1 MISIICGMCSVALGS
16 TSGAR
21 MPSEAMSARSASM
34 KRSEI
39 SRAVTPS
46 ALARRMI
53 LSSTSVKFRTK
64 RT

>member
-1 MISIICGMCSVALGS
+1 MRAIICGMCSVALGS
-16 TSGAR
+16 TSGGSTPR
-21 MPSEAMSARSASM
+21 DAMSARSASM

-53 LSSTSVKFRTK
+53 LSSTSV
-64 RT
+64 